1 MISGS
6 NYLVNCIKVVTW
18 DNKEM
23 SAGSST
29 SRTLVSE
36 TPGSIFDVLG
46 SDNREKV
53 VNMVQQDGVSLGMV
67 DPTNGR

>member
-6 NYLVNCIKVVTW
+6 NYQVNCIKVVTW
-18 DNKEM
+18 DNKKM
-23 SAGSST
+23 SAGSSI
-29 SRTLVSE
+29 SRTLASE
-36 TPGSIFDVLG
+36 TPGSIFDVLV

-53 VNMVQQDGVSLGMV
+53 MKMVQQDGVSLGMV